1 MSVFCK
7 YYRYVLLLKSYL
19 MLDSGG
25 FVIFKDKD
33 YLKFYNILFTLSH
46 IVKFECLYKKIWASS
61 VAQL

>member
-1 MSVFCK
+1 
-7 YYRYVLLLKSYL
+7 

-33 YLKFYNILFTLSH
+33 YLKFYNNLFTLSH